1 MNLSPAYTDQ
11 GYVLTLIQQVR
22 LPGVDP
28 EICDGE
34 GGGGGNCISQKEI
47 LVVDHLKEVGL
58 SIWLWGEGVLL
69 LPEIPPPPPNPALP
83 PA

>member
-1 MNLSPAYTDQ
+1 MNLSPTYTDQ

-34 GGGGGNCISQKEI
+34 GGGETA
-47 LVVDHLKEVGL
+47 LVRKKSWW
-58 SIWLWGEGVLL
+58 SI
-69 LPEIPPPPPNPALP
+69 I
-83 PA
+83 

>member
-1 MNLSPAYTDQ
+1 MNLSPTYTDQ

-34 GGGGGNCISQKEI
+34 GGGGE
-47 LVVDHLKEVGL
+47 LH
-58 SIWLWGEGVLL
+58 
-69 LPEIPPPPPNPALP
+69 
-83 PA
+83 